1 MAASEQQAPAFV
13 FCNEGGEVVHADPR
27 FGAEFATGTVLA
39 DIAEHGAAPSSFLV
53 ESTDGLL
60 EFHRIQTPF
69 FSGYV
74 GTRCHVDTKSSI
86 IESLESINR
95 ELEAIFDFSHDGIV
109 VADERGV
116 FIKIN
121 SSYER
126 ITGISRD
133 QIIGQTARSIID
145 KGLVSDSATLHVI
158 ETGQPY
164 TSQQTFRSGRQSVI
178 TGSPVFDKEGKF
190 VRVVTNVRDMTE
202 INHLKEQLAESQVKL
217 HRYSKIVETL
227 TDEQKFKDK
236 LIFRS
241 RAMAVVRDS
250 AAKFA
255 KVDAPLLITGES
267 GVGKEVI
274 ADFIHSNS
282 LRQGQPYLKIN
293 CGAIPENLLESEL
306 FGYEGGAF
314 TGARKDG
321 RTGLFEMAN
330 GGAVML
336 DEVGELSLALQVKLL
351 RFVQEKEFYRVG
363 GKKIVKVDVRIIA
376 ATNRDL
382 QTMVDL
388 KQFRSDLFFRINVL
402 KIHVPPLRERPED
415 VIPLVGFMLDKF
427 NRKYGVEKRISGDLY
442 QSLVSHHWSGNIRE
456 LENLMERLVVVSDR
470 NEITSD
476 HLPDEM
482 RQELSD
488 KRAGAGAAT
497 GELSYKDA
505 KDEFEKLFLLRA
517 LEKYKSSRH
526 VAEKLG
532 VDHSTIVKKAAR
544 YGIKLMPRTA
554 DMADAV
560 YYNK

>member
-1 MAASEQQAPAFV
+1 MAASEYEAPALV
-13 FCNEGGEVVHADPR
+13 FCTEDGTVVHADARLAP
-27 FGAEFATGTVLA
+27 EFTAGMVLA
-39 DIAEHGAAPSSFLV
+39 SIAERRAARPAHLTI
-53 ESTDGLL
+53 EARDGVL
-60 EFHRIQTPF
+60 EFHHIRTAF
-69 FSGYV
+69 FTGYV
-74 GTRCHVDTKSSI
+74 GTICHIDVKSSI
-86 IESLESINR
+86 IEKLESNNR
-95 ELEAIFDFSHDGIV
+95 EMEAIFDSSHDGIV
-109 VADERGV
+109 VADEHGV

-126 ITGISRD
+126 ITGISRE
-133 QIIGQTARSIID
+133 QIIGETARSIVA

-190 VRVVTNVRDMTE
+190 IRVVTNVRDMTE

-227 TDEQKFKDK
+227 TDEQKFKEK
-236 LIFRS
+236 LIIRS
-241 RAMAVVRDS
+241 RAMSMVLDS

-282 LRQGQPYLKIN
+282 PRKGLPYLKIN

-314 TGARKDG
+314 TGARKEG

-382 QTMVDL
+382 QKMVDQ

-415 VIPLVGFMLDKF
+415 VIPLINFMLDKF

-442 QSLVSHHWSGNIRE
+442 HRLVSHRWTGNIRE

-470 NEITSD
+470 NEITPD
-476 HLPDEM
+476 HLPEEM
-482 RQELSD
+482 RQEAYEQ
-488 KRAGAGAAT
+488 RAGIMT
-497 GELSYKDA
+497 GELSYKEA
-505 KDEFEKLFLLRA
+505 KDEFERMFLLRA

-544 YGIKLMPRTA
+544 YGIKLMPRTC
-554 DMADAV
+554 DMAESE
-560 YYNK
+560 YIGK

>member
-1 MAASEQQAPAFV
+1 MAVQQAPLLV
-13 FCNEGGEVVHADPR
+13 FCSDDGKVVHADP
-27 FGAEFATGTVLA
+27 GLAPEFTAGMVVA
-39 DIAEHGAAPSSFLV
+39 SIAEQSASLPNCLAV
-53 ESTDGLL
+53 TAKDGPL
-60 EFHRIQTPF
+60 EFRRIRTTL

-74 GTRCHVDTKSSI
+74 GALCDGDAKNAI
-86 IESLESINR
+86 IKNLENINR

-133 QIIGQTARSIID
+133 QIIGETARSIIT
-145 KGLVSDSATLHVI
+145 KGLVSDSATLHVM

-164 TSQQTFRSGRQSVI
+164 TSQQTFRTGRQSVI
-178 TGSPVFDKEGKF
+178 TGSPVCDKEGKV

-227 TDEQKFKDK
+227 TDEQTFKDK
-236 LIFRS
+236 LICRS
-241 RAMAVVRDS
+241 RAMSVVRDS

-282 LRQGQPYLKIN
+282 LRKGLPYLKIN

-314 TGARKDG
+314 TGARKEG

-336 DEVGELSLALQVKLL
+336 DEIGELSLGLQVKLL
-351 RFVQEKEFYRVG
+351 RFVQEKEFFRVG
-363 GKKIVKVDVRIIA
+363 GKKIIKVDVRIIA

-382 QTMVDL
+382 
-388 KQFRSDLFFRINVL
+388 
-402 KIHVPPLRERPED
+402 
-415 VIPLVGFMLDKF
+415 
-427 NRKYGVEKRISGDLY
+427 
-442 QSLVSHHWSGNIRE
+442 
-456 LENLMERLVVVSDR
+456 
-470 NEITSD
+470 
-476 HLPDEM
+476 
-482 RQELSD
+482 
-488 KRAGAGAAT
+488 
-497 GELSYKDA
+497 
-505 KDEFEKLFLLRA
+505 
-517 LEKYKSSRH
+517 
-526 VAEKLG
+526 
-532 VDHSTIVKKAAR
+532 
-544 YGIKLMPRTA
+544 
-554 DMADAV
+554 
-560 YYNK
+560 

>member
-1 MAASEQQAPAFV
+1 MAASEQQAPAIV
-13 FCNEGGEVVHADPR
+13 FC
-27 FGAEFATGTVLA
+27 
-39 DIAEHGAAPSSFLV
+39 
-53 ESTDGLL
+53 STDGKIEYSDSRLGPKFAKGMTL
-60 EFHRIQTPF
+60 ASVVERSAADSSGFSIEAKGGVIEFHRIQTKF

-74 GTRCHVDTKSSI
+74 GTMCPVDVKSSI
-86 IESLESINR
+86 IEKLESINR
-95 ELEAIFDFSHDGIV
+95 ELEAIFDSSHDGIV
-109 VADERGV
+109 VADQHGV

-126 ITGISRD
+126 ITGISRK
-133 QIIGQTARSIID
+133 QIIGETARSIIA

-178 TGSPVFDKEGKF
+178 TGSPVFDKEGNF

-217 HRYSKIVETL
+217 HHYSKIVETL
-227 TDEQKFKDK
+227 TDEQKFKEK

-241 RAMAVVRDS
+241 RAMSVVRDS

-282 LRQGQPYLKIN
+282 LRKGQPYLKIN

-314 TGARKDG
+314 TGARKEG

-382 QTMVDL
+382 QKMVDQ
-388 KQFRSDLFFRINVL
+388 KEFRSDLFFRINVL

-442 QSLVSHHWSGNIRE
+442 HRLVSHHWAGNIRE

-470 NEITSD
+470 NEISSD

-482 RQELSD
+482 RQEVCE
-488 KRAGAGAAT
+488 RHAGMMG
-497 GELSYKDA
+497 GELSYKEA
-505 KDEFEKLFLLRA
+505 KDEFERVFLLRA

-544 YGIKLMPRTA
+544 YGIKLMPRTC
-554 DMADAV
+554 DMADSE
-560 YYNK
+560 YFNK